1 LVALSS
7 LVGNGVALGDLRLL
21 VILAAAAALL
31 VFLIIPRR
39 LAFLFPVLVLAYFA
53 ISQKPIDRVYR
64 QTSVNDLFGGISVS
78 RDWIDCRGGTVTATL
93 QSDPALFTS
102 PQTVVAYSGVDEV
115 ARVRVGPR
123 QIKSLTVPLQAS
135 GGTCTARFR
144 VTPTA
149 VPNVVTHGVN
159 SDPRP

>member
-1 LVALSS
+1 MLLYRVGGPLRQLSRVEGLYPQDTWS
-7 LVGNGVALGDLRLL
+7 GPEAIYTRL
-21 VILAAAAALL
+21 
-31 VFLIIPRR
+31 
-39 LAFLFPVLVLAYFA
+39 
-53 ISQKPIDRVYR
+53 
-64 QTSVNDLFGGISVS
+64 
-78 RDWIDCRGGTVTATL
+78 DCRGGTVTATL

-123 QIKSLTVPLQAS
+123 QIKSLTVPLHAS
-135 GGTCTARFR
+135 GGTCTTRFR

-159 SDPRP
+159 SDARRLGIHFNVFSYSP